1 MTLATEPKP
10 KRWTKAEYHSLLDW
24 AGEDRLHYEL
34 IQGEII
40 QMPPQKDEHSFTV
53 SLVDYALRSAFAR
66 GHVIK
71 VQSPFDASATSEP
84 EPDLMVVKAQLRD
97 LRQHPKRAVLLVEV
111 SLGSLV
117 YDRNVKSSL
126 YASCGV
132 PDYWIINLV
141 DSTVEVYRRPKKDAA
156 ARFGFAYGQCQILKS
171 GERISPL
178 GAPRAKIK
186 VADLLP

>member
-1 MTLATEPKP
+1 MTLAAEPRP
-10 KRWTKAEYHSLLDW
+10 KRWTKAEYHSLLEWVGD
-24 AGEDRLHYEL
+24 DRLHYEL

-40 QMPPQKDEHSFTV
+40 EMPPQKDEHSFAI
-53 SLVDYALRSAFAR
+53 SLVDYALRPAFAR

-71 VQSPFDASATSEP
+71 IQSPFAASSTSEP

-97 LRQHPKRAVLLVEV
+97 VRKHPRKAVLLVEV
-111 SLGSLV
+111 ALVSLD
-117 YDRNVKSSL
+117 YDREIKGSL
-126 YASCGV
+126 YASCGA
-132 PDYWIINLV
+132 PEYWIVNLI

-156 ARFGFAYGQCQILKS
+156 ARFGFAYGQRQILRT
-171 GERISPL
+171 GQRITPL